1 VASIDFEKMLK
12 KGAKKVAKKLRKK
25 YKKCGR
31 NGLAR

>member
-12 KGAKKVAKKLRKK
+12 KVAKKVAKKLRKK